1 MIVYLS
7 TPPGS
12 HAQCS
17 EFIASGRSC
26 GLLSETSVADRGS
39 RSLDAADQLDLR
51 CSQPAKFLSFECQPV
66 VGWNVV

>member
-17 EFIASGRSC
+17 EFIVSGRSC
-26 GLLSETSVADRGS
+26 GLLSETSVGSVDLGLVGCS
-39 RSLDAADQLDLR
+39 RSAEV
-51 CSQPAKFLSFECQPV
+51 QPTSKVSEL
-66 VGWNVV
+66 